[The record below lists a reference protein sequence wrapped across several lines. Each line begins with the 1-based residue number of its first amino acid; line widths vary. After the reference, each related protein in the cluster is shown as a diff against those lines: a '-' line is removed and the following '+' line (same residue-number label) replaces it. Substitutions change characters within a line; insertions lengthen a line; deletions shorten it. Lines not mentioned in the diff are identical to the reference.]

1 MVFKKN
7 NIVYNS
13 KKVYNDLK
21 NIEKNIK
28 PFYNKLPNISSYYY
42 TPSFYRDTDTL
53 IKIEKSVNKFKKTK
67 LIDEDCSFHEEFPAI
82 SSFIYE
88 AYYYEDSVRNSSD
101 KKFIDIA
108 NNLFN
113 KIDCYKSMEI
123 FSKVLIL

>member
-1 MVFKKN
+1 MMFKKW
-7 NIVYNS
+7 NIIYPS

-21 NIEKNIK
+21 IIEKNIM
-28 PFYNKLPNISSYYY
+28 PFYNKLPNSFHYHYI
-42 TPSFYRDTDTL
+42 PSFYRDTDTL
-53 IKIEKSVNKFKKTK
+53 IKIEKSVNKLKKTK

-101 KKFIDIA
+101 KKFINIA

-113 KIDCYKSMEI
+113 KIDCYKSMDI
-123 FSKVLIL
+123 FRKVLIL